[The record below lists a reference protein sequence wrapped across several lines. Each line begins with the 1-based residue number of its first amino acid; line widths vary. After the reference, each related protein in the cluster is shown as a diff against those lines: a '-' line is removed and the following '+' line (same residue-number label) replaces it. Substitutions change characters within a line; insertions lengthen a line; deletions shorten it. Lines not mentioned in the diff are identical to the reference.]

1 MTDDRG
7 RLDRRRFL
15 LLAAGGGAAV
25 VVGLGLKLG
34 LGDGDP
40 QTTGGAGPSP
50 AAAPDAAAE
59 AVGRRY
65 LEETPAESTE
75 ADLRAALPDE
85 LADVQPG
92 EETARL
98 SAAVHADFDQGR
110 TIELDG
116 WLLSVTE
123 CRVAALSAVA

>member
-1 MTDDRG
+1 MTDERG

-15 LLAAGGGAAV
+15 VLAAGGGTAV

-34 LGDGDP
+34 LDRGDP

-50 AAAPDAAAE
+50 DAAADAAAE

-75 ADLRAALPDE
+75 AELQAALPGE

-98 SAAVHADFDQGR
+98 AAAVQADFDQGR
-110 TIELDG
+110 TVELDG

-123 CRVAALSAVA
+123 CRVAALSVVA

>member
-1 MTDDRG
+1 VTDDRG

-40 QTTGGAGPSP
+40 RTTGAAGPSP
-50 AAAPDAAAE
+50 AAAE